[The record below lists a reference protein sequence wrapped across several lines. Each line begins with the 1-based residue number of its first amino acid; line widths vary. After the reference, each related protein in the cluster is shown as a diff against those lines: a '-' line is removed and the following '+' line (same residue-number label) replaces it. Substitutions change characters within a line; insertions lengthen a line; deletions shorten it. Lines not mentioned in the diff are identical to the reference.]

1 MLQHVGASIILFIY
15 PACDFGKITHWIKFI
30 YSNRGFYMAND
41 DGFYFISQD
50 LNQQQVDKAEYIN
63 LSRPNI

>member
-1 MLQHVGASIILFIY
+1 
-15 PACDFGKITHWIKFI
+15 
-30 YSNRGFYMAND
+30 MAND

-50 LNQQQVDKAEYIN
+50 LNQQQVDIAEYIN